1 MRNLNNELKNKT
13 INYNKLL
20 KYGFYKE
27 KDNYVLKSKIFNNQF
42 EMIVVINKN
51 NQISKLIDTEN
62 DEEYVLVDIQDS
74 TGEFVGTVRLEYEN
88 KIKDIIKNCTDLNV
102 FKSNQA
108 KDIINYI
115 KEKYNDNLEFLWE
128 KFDDNAIWRNKL
140 NNKWYGLLLTI
151 SERKLDIDSDKII
164 EIIDLRYQKEKIDEL
179 IDFKTIY
186 PGYHMNKKSWITIKL
201 DDTIST
207 EEIYRLIDNSY
218 SLSTDFIKELSKK
231 TGYEEEMCEK
241 INEIVEETFIFG
253 ENNKEKMIAKF
264 IEKLGVDESKA
275 NEIYEAVSSTIGG
288 GIIEKIKHP
297 FKNQE

>member
-108 KDIINYI
+108 IDIINYI

-288 GIIEKIKHP
+288 GIIEKNKTSI
-297 FKNQE
+297 